1 MFRKQIQG
9 HTHKPHQNRLCL
21 VAHIYHSLSLGLII
35 PLFLPKLRNHSLTS
49 ILVWLILVRPTRE
62 SISIPLTPCSSAVS
76 VVLLEFRTP
85 EGLTNNESLGC
96 TRCKSRENQG
106 SFTACFWSCAYTPA
120 AYLAAVQPKL
130 TQSVHI
136 RHLIGFAQPMTAN
149 ALRRVHSLLKELPA
163 HCATMWELLI
173 ICCKSGLAPR
183 IMVPDLV
190 QNVMQTFSV
199 VPWENMTPLHSSM
212 SFTTH

>member
-1 MFRKQIQG
+1 LFRKQIQG
-9 HTHKPHQNRLCL
+9 HTQATSKSFMSCGSYLPFPVSRPD
-21 VAHIYHSLSLGLII
+21 Y

-49 ILVWLILVRPTRE
+49 ILVRLILVRPTRE
-62 SISIPLTPCSSAVS
+62 SISIRLTPSSSAVS

-149 ALRRVHSLLKELPA
+149 ALRRVHSLSQGTPCTLCN
-163 HCATMWELLI
+163 HVGATHHLL
-173 ICCKSGLAPR
+173 
-183 IMVPDLV
+183 
-190 QNVMQTFSV
+190 
-199 VPWENMTPLHSSM
+199 
-212 SFTTH
+212 

>member
-1 MFRKQIQG
+1 MAKSAISWKWLVVSEADSG
-9 HTHKPHQNRLCL
+9 SHTQATSKSFMSCGSYLPFPVSRPD
-21 VAHIYHSLSLGLII
+21 Y
-35 PLFLPKLRNHSLTS
+35 PPFLPKLRNHSLTS

-120 AYLAAVQPKL
+120 AYLAAVQP
-130 TQSVHI
+130 TYS
-136 RHLIGFAQPMTAN
+136 
-149 ALRRVHSLLKELPA
+149 
-163 HCATMWELLI
+163 
-173 ICCKSGLAPR
+173 ICPYPPSDWLCSTNDGQRFETSP
-183 IMVPDLV
+183 
-190 QNVMQTFSV
+190 
-199 VPWENMTPLHSSM
+199 
-212 SFTTH
+212 